1 MPPKSAAL
9 TAAASSDMSV
19 IGAPSSPVPHAAS
32 GTAESSSKKKKH
44 RAGRKHRKNRRQ
56 SFAAPSEN
64 EDPSVTTERPS
75 LEDVPEHPSEQHLH
89 SFYRQNRASKSNE
102 SLESEMLLDH
112 REVEQA
118 ATRQRRS
125 SIYQSNTR
133 PSQIHR
139 QSTNSRPGPKTRAS
153 TKSRDLLTGESEEE
167 DEPNTDR
174 TPLLGQSSKSRTY
187 GGPKDDK
194 KRRPSTSSS
203 RSGNR
208 LRKRK
213 TSSIHSNDYDVN
225 NPPSVPG
232 SPTHSDEE
240 YDDVMLPEFGRSP
253 HERRKSMVGGREA
266 VIDID
271 EDFDGSEAAGF
282 ESGFFRGSPR
292 SPILGR
298 EDRRRSMGTDDVCV
312 PYDNMTEGGDE
323 EDFMQQHD
331 GGSARPRRSRKREW
345 PDLSALEEFSLEE
358 KEERELEGVTRAKR
372 VSEPVLIGG
381 RLRPQKGGWR
391 RDDAEEH
398 SKFRWT
404 YFNEELDSSLR
415 SHSLS
420 GLQDLGFSLRELF
433 IPDQPIIDESSD
445 SEDES
450 PTRVSI
456 DRSATPVNGNSSS
469 RSVTRQSSIL
479 DHKGFEAKDH
489 AHVHT
494 HKSSDSNSPSRIHST
509 SQSRPPKPKRFG
521 PRPIFWL
528 DIYSPKPHE
537 MKALC
542 RAFGIHKLT
551 AEDIMEQE
559 AREKVELF
567 RNYYFVNYRT
577 FEQDPDD
584 EDYMDPVNMYFV
596 VFKGGV
602 LSFHF
607 SLMPHPANVRRRIR
621 QLAEHQYTDS
631 DWISYAIIDNI
642 TDAYAPVIE
651 QIEQEVDEIDDDI
664 LAMHR
669 VTASE
674 GAKEKRMRGEKS
686 RKKRASVFDH
696 DTEYEKLLEAE
707 SDAGMS
713 KDSGKDM
720 LLRVGECRKKVM
732 SLYRLLGNKAD
743 VIKGLAKR
751 CNEQWSVAPT
761 SDVGLYLGDIQVCLI
776 STMRRTG
783 QGS

>member
-1 MPPKSAAL
+1 MR
-9 TAAASSDMSV
+9 T
-19 IGAPSSPVPHAAS
+19 AAS
-32 GTAESSSKKKKH
+32 GDAEASTSKKKKH
-44 RAGRKHRKNRRQ
+44 RGGRKHRKNRRQ

-64 EDPSVTTERPS
+64 DDPSVTTERPS
-75 LEDVPEHPSEQHLH
+75 LEDVPEHPSEQHSR
-89 SFYRQNRASKSNE
+89 SFYRQDRAARSNE

-112 REVEQA
+112 REVEQSA
-118 ATRQRRS
+118 PRQRRLS
-125 SIYQSNTR
+125 VYQSNTR

-139 QSTNSRPGPKTRAS
+139 QSTNSRPGPRSRPS
-153 TKSRDLLTGESEEE
+153 TKSRDLLTGNSDEEE
-167 DEPNTDR
+167 EPNSDQ
-174 TPLLGQSSKSRTY
+174 TPLLGGQISKSRTY
-187 GGPKDDK
+187 GGTKDDK

-208 LRKRK
+208 LRPKRK
-213 TSSIHSNDYDVN
+213 SSSIKSYDYDVN

-253 HERRKSMVGGREA
+253 HEHRKSMVGGREA

-282 ESGFFRGSPR
+282 SNGPFRGSPR

-298 EDRRRSMGTDDVCV
+298 DDRRRSMGTDDVCL

-323 EDFMQQHD
+323 EDFMHQHD
-331 GGSARPRRSRKREW
+331 GDTVRPRRSRKREW

-358 KEERELEGVTRAKR
+358 KEARELDGSTFAKR
-372 VSEPVLIGG
+372 VNEPVLIGG
-381 RLRPQKGGWR
+381 RLRPLKGNWR

-415 SHSLS
+415 SHSLP
-420 GLQDLGFSLRELF
+420 GLQDLGFTLRELF
-433 IPDQPIIDESSD
+433 IPDQPVLDESSD

-450 PTRVSI
+450 PTRVSV

-469 RSVTRQSSIL
+469 RGGTRQSSIL
-479 DHKGFEAKDH
+479 DHKGFESKDH
-489 AHVHT
+489 AHSHA
-494 HKSSDSNSPSRIHST
+494 HKSSGSNSPSHIQST
-509 SQSRPPKPKRFG
+509 SRSRPPKPKRYG

-528 DIYSPKPHE
+528 DIYDPKPHE

-577 FEQDPDD
+577 FEQDPDS

-674 GAKEKRMRGEKS
+674 ASKEKRMRGEKGK
-686 RKKRASVFDH
+686 KKRSTTSVFDH
-696 DTEYEKLLEAE
+696 PTDFEKLLEEE
-707 SDAGMS
+707 SEAGVS

-761 SDVGLYLGDIQVCLI
+761 SDVGLYLGDIQVC
-776 STMRRTG
+776 SVKTG
-783 QGS
+783 LKTRKRS